1 METKMF
7 LCLRGYTLNSHL
19 EKKYSIQIQFAKT
32 PAHSDVYISL
42 CEWGFHLVYI
52 KMNFLPGVLWGK

>member
-7 LCLRGYTLNSHL
+7 LFKGVYPKFPSG
-19 EKKYSIQIQFAKT
+19 KKYSIQIQVAKT

-42 CEWGFHLVYI
+42 GEGGFHLV
-52 KMNFLPGVLWGK
+52 